1 MASTPLIGPDVD
13 TFVFKSSQALLIATA
28 ASLPW
33 PIIVRLPPAAV
44 APCSACWNTC
54 LICSWLMS
62 YSRNRTPNL

>member
-44 APCSACWNTC
+44 APCSACAN
-54 LICSWLMS
+54 ICCIWSAVNS
-62 YSRNRTPNL
+62 ASRS